1 MYWAR
6 MVELVDTQDLKS
18 CGHCGRAGSI
28 PAPGTTLSYF
38 KMIDLRSDTVTR
50 PTPEMLDFMLR
61 AQVGDDV
68 FGEDP
73 SVNELQRFSADLF
86 GVEAALFCP
95 SGTMTNQIA
104 IKAQTQPG
112 DELICEEGAHVHYYE
127 GGGIAF
133 NSAVSTKPIEG
144 ERGIFTANQLKE
156 ALRPRNVHFP
166 TTSLVVIENTCNRG
180 GGKVFDFSE
189 IQKIREVCDENG
201 LKLHLDGARL
211 FNAIIAEEKSA
222 EDFGRV
228 FDSIS
233 ICLSKG
239 LGAPVGSLL
248 LGNQALIAKAV
259 RIRKVLGGGMRQ
271 AGFMAAA
278 GLYALENNVN
288 RISQDHAVARQLETA
303 LKSVDFVVQ
312 VLPVE
317 TNIVVFELI
326 ESANVANFLNHLRE
340 NEILAFEVGKQRIRF
355 VTHLN
360 LPADTCQKVLAAF
373 KNYSVS

>member
-1 MYWAR
+1 MGPDGGIGRHAG
-6 MVELVDTQDLKS
+6 LKILWPLRP
-18 CGHCGRAGSI
+18 CRFDPGSGYNLI
-28 PAPGTTLSYF
+28 LF

-50 PTPEMLDFMLR
+50 PTPEMLDFMVR
-61 AQVGDDV
+61 ANVGDDV

-73 SVNELQRFSADLF
+73 TVNELQRFAADMF

-133 NSAVSTKPIEG
+133 NSAVTTRPLKG
-144 ERGIFTANQLKE
+144 ERGIFTSVQLKD
-156 ALRPRNVHFP
+156 ALRPQNVHFP
-166 TTSLVVIENTCNRG
+166 RTSLVVIENTCNRG
-180 GGKVFDFSE
+180 GGKVFDFVE
-189 IQKIREVCDENG
+189 IEKIRDACDENG

-211 FNAIIAEEKSA
+211 FNAIVSEGKTAK
-222 EDFGRV
+222 DFGRT

-248 LGNQALIAKAV
+248 LGNQELIGKAL

-278 GLYALENNVN
+278 GLYALQNKIHRLSE
-288 RISQDHAVARQLETA
+288 DHLFASQLETT
-303 LKSVDFVVQ
+303 LNSLDYVSEVR
-312 VLPVE
+312 PVE

-326 ESANVANFLNHLRE
+326 ESINVPHFLEHLKS
-340 NEILAFEVGKQRIRF
+340 NEILAFEIGRQRIRF
-355 VTHLN
+355 VTHLD
-360 LPADTCQKVLAAF
+360 LPFGSLEKVVAAL
-373 KNYSVS
+373 KSYSLS